1 MNSRTGPDD
10 INELLEL
17 MKKMSPEEIEKIQQP
32 VPIINIKVHQ
42 HYNYIR
48 ASSYYRPRLIPIKPI
63 NQIRQNVSKKPV
75 KKDSLPLDGAKGI
88 LAYHKLVSKVVIF
101 TLFKWAIDE
110 LEICKITLKY
120 IIQSKDFP
128 IEKWEKELD
137 FMKQQLINKLPFYF
151 EEGEGILS
159 ATIQEILE
167 REKESLQ
174 PLEEFYYNPGA
185 GQPNFLVKLQ
195 ESLAELQEQIKGDFK
210 NSNRIT
216 YKLMQEFQQQLEEF
230 GQMSDDDQGN
240 KIDEIKS
247 ESNKNIE
254 KMKLVAIEIFDM
266 LDLVYQSTLQVNETQ
281 WSSEI
286 EKAINKILSLLET
299 HGIVEIPVMGQLLDG
314 KTMECIGT
322 VSQHE
327 VQVPVEKYQVYAV
340 HQRGF
345 LDKATGKVLR
355 KASVTSVL

>member
-1 MNSRTGPDD
+1 MSSRTGPED

-17 MKKMSPEEIEKIQQP
+17 MKKMSPEDIEKERAE
-32 VPIINIKVHQ
+32 PIIKVKVHY
-42 HYNYIR
+42 HYNNLR
-48 ASSYYRPRLIPIKPI
+48 ASTYYRPRVIPIIPI
-63 NQIRQNVSKKPV
+63 NQIKQSAPKQTAKQHT
-75 KKDSLPLDGAKGI
+75 LPLDVAKSI
-88 LAYHKLVSKVVIF
+88 LAYHKLVSKLVIF
-101 TLFKWAIDE
+101 TLFKLSIDAIDYF
-110 LEICKITLKY
+110 KISIKY
-120 IIQSKDFP
+120 DVESSDFP

-137 FMKQQLINKLPFYF
+137 SMKQQLINKLPIYF

-174 PLEEFYYNPGA
+174 PLEEFHYNPGA
-185 GQPNFLVKLQ
+185 TQPTFLVKLQ

-230 GQMSDDDQGN
+230 GQISDDDQGS
-240 KIDEIKS
+240 KIEEIKN
-247 ESNKNIE
+247 ESIKNME
-254 KMKLVAIEIFDM
+254 KMKRVAIEIFDM
-266 LDLVYQSTLQVNETQ
+266 LDLVYQSTLQVNETK
-281 WSSEI
+281 WTSEI
-286 EKAINKILSLLET
+286 EKAINKVISILES

-327 VQVPVEKYQVYAV
+327 VQVPMEKYQVFAV

-345 LDKATGKVLR
+345 LDKNTGKILR